1 MDALRQ
7 TSIVAVEDSSQ
18 VALARRT
25 AHELAARVGLS
36 AEQCGQV
43 EIATV
48 ELANNLHRYAHQG
61 RVLINAFD
69 EHGALEILAID
80 RGPGV
85 PNVSECMRDGY
96 TSGSTPGLGLG
107 AVKRLAQE
115 FNIYSQLGKGT
126 IVSAQFIAD
135 DTSADVPGVI
145 CSALSGESFCGD
157 RWVGKNVGGT
167 QLFLIVDGLG
177 HGLYASQAAELA
189 VEVFLTTKSASP
201 VGLVETM
208 HQALRSTRGAA
219 VLVIAVDPQRGIVS
233 TSGVGNISATLH
245 GPSATQH
252 IVSHNGTLG
261 HQMRRSAGFEYPYH
275 PGDLLIAHTDG
286 ISTRWAL
293 AEYPQLASAAESIV
307 AAAIFRDHA
316 RSRDDATILVKRF
329 G

>member
-7 TSIVAVEDSSQ
+7 TSIIAVEDPSQ

-25 AHELAARVGLS
+25 AHELATRVGLS

-48 ELANNLHRYAHQG
+48 ELANNLHRYAQQG
-61 RVLINAFD
+61 KMLINAFD
-69 EHGALEILAID
+69 GQGAVEILAID

-85 PNVSECMRDGY
+85 ANVSECLRDGY

-107 AVKRLAQE
+107 AVKRLAQQ

-126 IVSAQFIAD
+126 VVSAFFGADIAEID
-135 DTSADVPGVI
+135 LPGVI
-145 CSALSGESFCGD
+145 CTALSGESFCGD
-157 RWVGKNVGGT
+157 RWAGKIVGEA
-167 QLFLIVDGLG
+167 QLLLVVDGLG

-189 VEVFLTTKSASP
+189 VEVFLTTESGSP
-201 VGLVETM
+201 VELVETM
-208 HQALRSTRGAA
+208 HQALRTTRGAA
-219 VLVIAVDPQRGIVS
+219 VLVIAADSQRGTVS
-233 TSGVGNISATLH
+233 TSGVGNVSATLH

-261 HQMRRSAGFEYPYH
+261 HQMRKSSGFQYPYH
-275 PGDLLIAHTDG
+275 SGDLLTVHTDG
-286 ISTRWAL
+286 ISTRWSL
-293 AEYPQLASAAESIV
+293 ADYPQLGSAAESII
-307 AAAIFRDHA
+307 AALIFRDHA
-316 RSRDDATILVKRF
+316 RSRDDATVLVKRL